1 MKSAL
6 LVSML
11 AITAVQANAVVLFSR
26 PPAPSGNLIAS
37 SWVWE
42 NGSDSDMY
50 AYDDFI
56 LPANALLTEVRWRG
70 GHIYNAMYGGI
81 VNFSISVFEGYPGG
95 SWPICGNPGEGDA
108 PYLYKRVA
116 NSTCNPTPAPYGLT
130 DYSFTLPVPLSLQGN
145 KAYWLRVE
153 GYQLVYPDWGMATS
167 TAGNGSYFRFST
179 GMAMFQAPPGNLA
192 FTLIGSYPSTSVSGT
207 VALGD
212 WIAPSSGVPM
222 TVEFLDN
229 ALNVVDTQSTT
240 LGASG
245 NYTVNTS
252 RTGSTSVRLSS
263 PHFLTKTVGTFTL
276 SGTAVTGVDASL
288 INGDADGS
296 GEVDAVD
303 IDLVI
308 SVFGSADTSGDLDG
322 SGEVDAVDIDI
333 AIANFGA
340 ING

>member
-1 MKSAL
+1 
-6 LVSML
+6 
-11 AITAVQANAVVLFSR
+11 
-26 PPAPSGNLIAS
+26 
-37 SWVWE
+37 
-42 NGSDSDMY
+42 
-50 AYDDFI
+50 
-56 LPANALLTEVRWRG
+56 
-70 GHIYNAMYGGI
+70 
-81 VNFSISVFEGYPGG
+81 
-95 SWPICGNPGEGDA
+95 
-108 PYLYKRVA
+108 
-116 NSTCNPTPAPYGLT
+116 
-130 DYSFTLPVPLSLQGN
+130 
-145 KAYWLRVE
+145 
-153 GYQLVYPDWGMATS
+153 
-167 TAGNGSYFRFST
+167 
-179 GMAMFQAPPGNLA
+179 
-192 FTLIGSYPSTSVSGT
+192 
-207 VALGD
+207 
-212 WIAPSSGVPM
+212 M